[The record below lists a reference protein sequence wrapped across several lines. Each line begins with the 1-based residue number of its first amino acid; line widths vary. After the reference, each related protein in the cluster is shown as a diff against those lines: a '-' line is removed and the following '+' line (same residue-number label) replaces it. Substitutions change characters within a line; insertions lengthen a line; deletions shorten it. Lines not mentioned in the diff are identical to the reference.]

1 MRKRLPAHLLKAL
14 HAEWRKMSPNVEFR
28 VEGRELKPGEEERLA
43 RLAWTNSALV
53 TRHSSLVTSWSQL
66 TQGQAKYLL
75 KKMREESGDGPAYR
89 ATLIARLAVELW
101 GVGGQGP
108 GVGDWDAI
116 LRERLVQRFRV
127 SRPEDLAPGEAHAMM
142 EELQRRIAERDG
154 VDIEEVRARFAR
166 KKEA

>member
-75 KKMREESGDGPAYR
+75 KKMREESGSNAGWRALKLAEIAAELFGPDWNQV
-89 ATLIARLAVELW
+89 LA
-101 GVGGQGP
+101 
-108 GVGDWDAI
+108 
-116 LRERLVQRFRV
+116 ERLSQRFRV
-127 SRPEDLAPGEAHAMM
+127 SRPQDLTPREFWAEV
-142 EELQRRIAERDG
+142 EELLSRIARRDG
-154 VDIEEVRARFAR
+154 VGIEIMRARFAGQKAEVR
-166 KKEA
+166 RIEN